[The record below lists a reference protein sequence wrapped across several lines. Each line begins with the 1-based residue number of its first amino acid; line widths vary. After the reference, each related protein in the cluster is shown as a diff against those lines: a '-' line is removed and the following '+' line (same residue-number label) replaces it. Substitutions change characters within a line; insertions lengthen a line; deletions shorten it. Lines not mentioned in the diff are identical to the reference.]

1 MKRSRD
7 ALGVHTFCILA
18 LVGGIGVPQLLL
30 AADDAGPAAP
40 KGDSLETVEVSAD
53 KLHVLPTEPIESVFG
68 FGKNIIETPRALTSI
83 SNEMLDRVNI
93 TDINDLVA
101 LSPGV
106 FTQSFFGVAGSLDIR
121 GSAGENYFRGI
132 RRVDNPGNYPQA
144 IAASDRIDIVR
155 GPASP
160 IYGPSKVGGYL
171 NFVPKSARADS
182 GAYLTEA
189 KGEIGITTGRWD
201 QKTLHAELGG
211 PSTLFGVPSGY
222 YVYSEFENSGSY
234 YENSSTRQSI
244 FQASYNMDFN
254 DHLRIEAGGMYQD
267 FSGNQV
273 AGWNR
278 LTQSLIDNGT
288 YITGSPSNLDTNH
301 NGLLDVSEAKAA
313 GITTDTNFIFNP
325 PGQTPADIR
334 AALAASPNLALQ
346 NPGIGHLSG
355 NQVLVAPGDKLTD
368 GVTTLYFDT
377 IYTPSEGLKLS
388 NKLFY
393 EDLNN
398 LNENAY
404 GFSQVAHTWVVE
416 DQVTLSYS
424 ATFADFLKAN
434 FQVGPQLRHEDFE
447 TGDDFAGE
455 FFDRR
460 DLTQPSSVIDS
471 RSLATRGQSLYS
483 DHAKGSYTDS
493 GFAYLMDLTFFDKLN
508 ILGGAR
514 YDMFHVTSLSLADSL
529 TDPGLQ
535 ARDNVG
541 KVSWSGS
548 VSYQLPFGLRPYVT
562 LARQASLTT
571 GEGGQVEPFQVAAHG
586 AVTGSRLNEYGL
598 KGSFLDG
605 QLYAAA
611 DYFDQK
617 RVDFNSQDEVSNNS
631 TRAKGYEFETRWVV
645 NRSVTVTGAYTNI
658 KVVNTTAITN
668 GGQFSFVG
676 AGDLQGVDPAL
687 MYGGAVGGVFLV
699 SNDQQARK
707 AGIPENL
714 FSINGILSL
723 DELAGEMV
731 GGNLK
736 GVTASVGVTHVD
748 STFSGFSKTVK
759 LPAYTLLN
767 AGLHF
772 ENAQWKV
779 GVEGKNLTN
788 ARYFRSNFPDLFG
801 ESVVLPE
808 LPRNWMVQLGRK
820 F

>member
-7 ALGVHTFCILA
+7 ALGVHTFCVLA
-18 LVGGIGVPQLLL
+18 LVAGTGTPQLLL
-30 AADDAGPAAP
+30 AADDTGPA
-40 KGDSLETVEVSAD
+40 KGDTLETVEVSAD

-68 FGKNIIETPRALTSI
+68 FGKNIVETPRALTSI

-132 RRVDNPGNYPQA
+132 RRIDNPGNYPQA

-189 KGEIGITTGRWD
+189 KGEIGVTTGRWD
-201 QKTLHAELGG
+201 QKTLHAEVGG
-211 PSTLFGVPSGY
+211 PAALFGVPSGY

-234 YENSSTRQSI
+234 YENSATRQSI

-278 LTQSLIDNGT
+278 LTQSLINNGT
-288 YITGSPSNLDTNH
+288 YITGSPSNLDANH
-301 NGLLDVSEAKAA
+301 NGLLDVSEARAA

-325 PGQTPADIR
+325 PTQTPASIQ
-334 AALAASPNLALQ
+334 AALASSPNLALQ

-377 IYTPSEGLKLS
+377 TYEPSEGVKLT
-388 NKLFY
+388 NKSFY

-404 GFSQVAHTWVVE
+404 GFSQLAHTWVVE
-416 DQVTLSYS
+416 DQLTFSYS
-424 ATFADFLKAN
+424 MKFADFLAAN
-434 FQVGPQLRHEDFE
+434 FQLGPQIRHEDFE

-471 RSLATRGQSLYS
+471 RSLATLGQSLYS

-493 GFAYLMDLTFFDKLN
+493 GFAYLMDVTFFDRLN

-514 YDMFHVTSLSLADSL
+514 YDMFHVTSLSLADSE
-529 TDPGLQ
+529 TNPGLQ

-548 VSYQLPFGLRPYVT
+548 VSYQLPLGLRPYVT
-562 LARQASLTT
+562 IARQATLTT
-571 GEGGQVEPFQVAAHG
+571 GEGGQVEPGTVASHG

-605 QLYAAA
+605 QLYAAV

-658 KVVNTTAITN
+658 KIVNTTAVTN
-668 GGQFSFVG
+668 GGQFVFLG
-676 AGDLQGVDPAL
+676 AGDLQGVNPAL
-687 MYGGAVGGVFLV
+687 MYGGSVGAVFLT
-699 SNDQQARK
+699 SNDEAARK

-714 FSINGILSL
+714 FSINGIFSL
-723 DELAGEMV
+723 DEIAGEVV
-731 GGNLK
+731 GGTLK

-748 STFSGFSKTVK
+748 STWSGFSKTIT

-772 ENAQWKV
+772 ENAKWKV
-779 GVEGKNLTN
+779 GLEGKNLTN

-808 LPRNWMVQLGRK
+808 LPRNWMLQLGRK